1 MGRRNP
7 TLIMAPSARHTL
19 LDRGITLLI
28 WDTMTFIYK
37 QQTSLFVIFLN
48 ILYTLCLRFVLPVIS
63 FLIICAHFTRIKCKL
78 GLKLTSSS
86 AIAERPH
93 FKVGW
98 PKVEDWN
105 WKTIFYGHYRSIF
118 NYCEIIG
125 LQSYGIRWKRRKIRA
140 ITPLKVIQGHR
151 GRCQILSPLDSA
163 QNLLQND
170 RYKSHHT
177 LKTLLHYPV
186 KPSPDGQ
193 TDGRTDRQNS
203 HR

>member
-1 MGRRNP
+1 
-7 TLIMAPSARHTL
+7 
-19 LDRGITLLI
+19 
-28 WDTMTFIYK
+28 
-37 QQTSLFVIFLN
+37 
-48 ILYTLCLRFVLPVIS
+48 
-63 FLIICAHFTRIKCKL
+63 
-78 GLKLTSSS
+78 
-86 AIAERPH
+86 
-93 FKVGW
+93 
-98 PKVEDWN
+98 VEDWN
-105 WKTIFYGHYRSIF
+105 WDTIFYGHYRSIF

-151 GRCQILSPLDSA
+151 GRCQILSPLHSA

-193 TDGRTDRQNS
+193 TDGRTDRILIARPRLHSMQRGLLWFKMSTMSQYPVSRSVCVTIHNKKKEKKHINILYS
-203 HR
+203 CNYVIKRL